1 LVEKKPYLYFLG
13 KNDRDRTG
21 FEVWRFHEGTKVLDQ
36 PWKSQLDSIFK
47 FQNGESLG
55 LNQGKLM
62 LFNKTKNEDQLLAFE
77 LFNNQIETIVLP
89 NFPNQ
94 LKGNFPFAVHS
105 ETGSFC
111 SWLNDTLW
119 IGKLGFA
126 DTNKGISIGLFS
138 EDKNYPNKKV
148 MAFIDANRIL
158 VSGWNK
164 TKKRGDLLSVSL
176 QKKKITTIKVNW
188 ENPRPFAINKSKQ
201 ALFFGGSLT
210 QNQYF
215 ELLTLPEK

>member
-1 LVEKKPYLYFLG
+1 
-13 KNDRDRTG
+13 
-21 FEVWRFHEGTKVLDQ
+21 
-36 PWKSQLDSIFK
+36 
-47 FQNGESLG
+47 
-55 LNQGKLM
+55 
-62 LFNKTKNEDQLLAFE
+62 
-77 LFNNQIETIVLP
+77 
-89 NFPNQ
+89 
-94 LKGNFPFAVHS
+94 
-105 ETGSFC
+105 
-111 SWLNDTLW
+111 LNDTLW

-158 VSGWNK
+158 ASGWNK
-164 TKKRGDLLSVSL
+164 TKKRGDLLTVSL